1 MLFHSSIRKELS
13 RSFGATLVV
22 LVTIVMTMML
32 IRTLGLAAK
41 GSVNPSEVFLVM
53 TYTVLGYMPTILSL
67 CLFISIVGTL
77 SRMYRDSEMVIWFSA
92 GRGLADF
99 LRPLYRFAWPILLLI
114 AVLALVGWPWANSQ
128 TQGMRERYEQRSDI
142 ERVAPGE
149 FRESA
154 GRLRVFFIDKDAPD
168 SATASNVFISS
179 IERNLRIITSA
190 RSGRMED
197 IDGARYLLLSN
208 GQRIEQPLDADRHQ
222 DQRVR
227 DLRRQG
233 RRPASDDSPDAAP
246 VRARTTLAL
255 LREPNRVN
263 RGELAWR
270 IGMLFAAVNFVLLAL
285 TLSSVNP
292 RVGRSGNLLFALFAF
307 VLYYNLLNLGQNWV
321 GSGASASAASCW
333 RCTAASLLLGLL
345 WLAKRH
351 FNWGRPRAAPAPA
364 TTPERVKTIRRLIYV
379 EVLKAVAFVALGFL
393 SLFFFFD
400 FVDELQSI
408 GRPDSARLRRRR
420 RR

>member
-77 SRMYRDSEMVIWFSA
+77 SRMYRDSEMVIWFSS
-92 GRGLADF
+92 GRGLAEF
-99 LRPLYRFAWPILLLI
+99 LRPLFGFAWPILVLV
-114 AVLALVGWPWANSQ
+114 AVFALVGWPWANSQ

-168 SATASNVFISS
+168 SATASNVFIQS
-179 IERNLRIITSA
+179 IERNLQIITSA
-190 RSGRMED
+190 RTGHMED
-197 IDGARYLLLSN
+197 IDGKRYLLLSN
-208 GQRIEQPLDADRHQ
+208 GQRLERSLNAEGTKISEFNTYGAK
-222 DQRVR
+222 V
-227 DLRRQG
+227 G
-233 RRPASDDSPDAAP
+233 SSGTDSPNAAP
-246 VRARTTLAL
+246 VQARTTLAL
-255 LREPNRVN
+255 LREPTLINL
-263 RGELAWR
+263 GELAWR
-270 IGMLFAAVNFVLLAL
+270 IGMLLAAANFVLLAL
-285 TLSSVNP
+285 ALSSVNP
-292 RVGRSGNLLFALFAF
+292 RVGRSGNYLFALFAF

-321 GSGASASAASCW
+321 SSGKYGMGGFMLVLHGGAF
-333 RCTAASLLLGLL
+333 LVGLA
-345 WLAKRH
+345 WLMKRH
-351 FNWGRPRAAPAPA
+351 YNWGLQPAL
-364 TTPERVKTIRRLIYV
+364 RVRRDRKTST
-379 EVLKAVAFVALGFL
+379 A
-393 SLFFFFD
+393 
-400 FVDELQSI
+400 
-408 GRPDSARLRRRR
+408 
-420 RR
+420 